1 MQESLAADA
10 EIGREGQ
17 VRMMDST
24 RVSLISPLLGV
35 PSRAALIVFISGV
48 LPTPCD
54 GARGKHTSSPP
65 RVSDDFRILQIRCD
79 AETLS
84 LQMQEPIRLGN
95 LTVPT
100 GGPWRNQTRARA
112 ILEGFRLEG
121 SGNLFADLLG
131 GELGQVW
138 GS

>member
-48 LPTPCD
+48 LPTP
-54 GARGKHTSSPP
+54 
-65 RVSDDFRILQIRCD
+65 
-79 AETLS
+79 
-84 LQMQEPIRLGN
+84 
-95 LTVPT
+95 
-100 GGPWRNQTRARA
+100 
-112 ILEGFRLEG
+112 
-121 SGNLFADLLG
+121 
-131 GELGQVW
+131 
-138 GS
+138 

>member
-48 LPTPCD
+48 LPTLCTAGREASIPHRRRGFQTISGFCKS
-54 GARGKHTSSPP
+54 GAVP
-65 RVSDDFRILQIRCD
+65 RRYRFKCKSQFV
-79 AETLS
+79 
-84 LQMQEPIRLGN
+84 
-95 LTVPT
+95 
-100 GGPWRNQTRARA
+100 
-112 ILEGFRLEG
+112 
-121 SGNLFADLLG
+121 
-131 GELGQVW
+131 
-138 GS
+138 

>member
-48 LPTPCD
+48 LPTLCTAGREASIPHRRR
-54 GARGKHTSSPP
+54 GFQTISVVAPRRSRLARN
-65 RVSDDFRILQIRCD
+65 
-79 AETLS
+79 
-84 LQMQEPIRLGN
+84 PIRLGN
-95 LTVPT
+95 RPAMSRYSSAGRVRLALAPSQGCQLVLF
-100 GGPWRNQTRARA
+100 QTFC
-112 ILEGFRLEG
+112 G
-121 SGNLFADLLG
+121 
-131 GELGQVW
+131 
-138 GS
+138 

>member
-48 LPTPCD
+48 LPTPETA
-54 GARGKHTSSPP
+54 GTRRAYPIAAAGF
-65 RVSDDFRILQIRCD
+65 DFRICK
-79 AETLS
+79 
-84 LQMQEPIRLGN
+84 LGA
-95 LTVPT
+95 VP
-100 GGPWRNQTRARA
+100 RRYRFKCKSQ
-112 ILEGFRLEG
+112 F
-121 SGNLFADLLG
+121 
-131 GELGQVW
+131 V
-138 GS
+138 